1 MPKINVTNAK
11 GLYQETGSGVYVAS
25 PVYQLPTSRGSE
37 TTTAATYALTA
48 AQSGTT
54 LYINKNDGCD
64 VTLPA
69 AAAGLMF
76 TIVQQLAYS
85 SDTITI
91 TTAGSADIYTG
102 HIVQYKEGTGH
113 SIFKP
118 NGTDDNVITLNG
130 STTGGLT
137 AGGVFEFVCVSD
149 SEWHVKGTTG
159 VSGTVA
165 TPFS

>member
-1 MPKINVTNAK
+1 MPKINVTNTK
-11 GLYQETGSGVYVAS
+11 GLHQVSGTGVYVTS
-25 PVYQLPTSRGSE
+25 PVYQLPVSRGSV

-69 AAAGLMF
+69 AAPGLMF

-91 TTAGSADIYTG
+91 TTASSADILSG
-102 HIVQYKEGTGH
+102 HCLMYKEGTGH

-130 STTGGLT
+130 TTTGGLT

-149 SEWHVKGTTG
+149 SEWHIKGQTG
-159 VSGTVA
+159 ANGTVA